1 MEVTTAIKKFDTEH
15 RIFKKNREMWLTE
28 GLAGQYVVIHD
39 EEILGFYKNP
49 SEAFASGIQKFGV
62 DNFFMSSILP
72 NDSTNISFFGL
83 AV

>member
-1 MEVTTAIKKFDTEH
+1 MTTAKTKFDTEH
-15 RIFKKNREMWLTE
+15 RTFKKGREMWLTE
-28 GLAGQYVVIHD
+28 GLAGQYVVIHG

-72 NDSTNISFFGL
+72 DDATNVSFFGL